1 MNMKL
6 RTLVLISLLLIGN
19 GAVAQEIFEKVG
31 TAGAHFLNVSVDAS
45 VRGMGD
51 ALTAQKKTDA
61 FSTHYNPA
69 TLVYVPNYS
78 ASFGMVSYFA
88 DISVSGGG
96 VAYKLPG
103 IGTAA
108 LTYKSLNSGPMEE
121 TTVLQ
126 QDGTGNTF
134 EWSDVA
140 IGVSFARAFTD
151 RFSFG
156 MNLNYVNQSISAYDL
171 SASVWSVDLGT
182 FYMTGYKSL
191 RLGMTIRN
199 FGPELDFETSF
210 TDYNNGEIIPEES
223 EYRAFHMP
231 LTFQVGVAMDFL
243 EDTKNHLLT
252 VAIDAVHPNESAER
266 LNVGLDYSF
275 MNTIH
280 LRGGK
285 WLVTPGAEP
294 YSHLFGGVGFELAS
308 IGRFDYAVSSYDL
321 LGTIHQFSLTIS
333 R

>member
-1 MNMKL
+1 MKMKF
-6 RTLVLISLLLIGN
+6 RTIVLISLLLIGQ
-19 GAVAQEIFEKVG
+19 GAVGQEIFEKVG
-31 TAGAHFLNVSVDAS
+31 TAGAHFLNVSVDAG

-51 ALTAQKKTDA
+51 ALTAQKKADA
-61 FSTHYNPA
+61 FSSHYNPA

-88 DISVSGGG
+88 DIAVSGGG
-96 VAYKLPG
+96 VAYKING

-108 LTYKSLNSGPMEE
+108 LTYRSLNSGAMEE

-126 QDGTGNTF
+126 QEGTGNTF
-134 EWSDVA
+134 EWADVA
-140 IGVSFARAFTD
+140 IGLSFARAFTD

-182 FYMTGYKSL
+182 FYMTGFRSL

-231 LTFQVGVAMDFL
+231 LTFQVGVAMDFF
-243 EDTKNHLLT
+243 ENTDKHLLT

-266 LNVGLDYSF
+266 LNVGVNYRF

-280 LRGGK
+280 LRGGT
-285 WLVTPGAEP
+285 WLSTPGAEP
-294 YSHLFGGVGFELAS
+294 YSHLFGGVGLEVAS
-308 IGRFDYAVSSYDL
+308 IGRFDYAISTYDL
-321 LGTIHQFSLTIS
+321 LGEIHQFSLTIS

>member
-1 MNMKL
+1 MNMKF
-6 RTLVLISLLLIGN
+6 RVIILISFLLIGQA
-19 GAVAQEIFEKVG
+19 AVGQEIFEKVG
-31 TAGAHFLNVSVDAS
+31 TAGAHFLNVSVDAG

-61 FSTHYNPA
+61 FAVHYNPA
-69 TLVYVPNYS
+69 TLVYVPSYS

-88 DISVSGGG
+88 DISVSGGAA
-96 VAYKLPG
+96 AYRIDG

-108 LTYKSLNSGPMEE
+108 LTYRSLNSGPMEE
-121 TTVLQ
+121 TTVIH
-126 QDGTGNTF
+126 QDGTGNMF
-134 EWSDVA
+134 EWTDVA
-140 IGVSFARAFTD
+140 IGLSFARSFTD

-156 MNLNYVNQSISAYDL
+156 MNLNYVSQSISAYDL
-171 SASVWSVDLGT
+171 SASAWSVDLGT
-182 FYMTGYKSL
+182 FYLTGYRSL

-199 FGPELDFETSF
+199 FGPELDFNTSF

-243 EDTKNHLLT
+243 EDTKNHFVT

-266 LNVGLDYSF
+266 LNLGVDYRF

-280 LRGGK
+280 LRGGT
-285 WLVTPGAEP
+285 WLSPAGTGYA
-294 YSHLFGGVGFELAS
+294 SLFGGVGFEVAS
-308 IGRFDYAVSSYDL
+308 IGRFDYAISSYDI
-321 LGTIHQFSLTIS
+321 LGVIHQFSLTIS